1 MRSKIFAVVAVSFVS
16 LTACA
21 TASPLTPA
29 DYQARASMQP
39 ITLELWNQCINEN
52 RNCTTA
58 RNVLVNDRATTPNIL
73 ALFDGAR
80 REIGLNSFVGGFF
93 KDVLLGPE
101 RRIRS
106 CYQGQCVTTVYRSS
120 PSGDV
125 VNARSY

>member
-1 MRSKIFAVVAVSFVS
+1 MRNALVIAASVVGLS
-16 LTACA
+16 ACA
-21 TASPLTPA
+21 TANPLTPA

-80 REIGLNSFVGGFF
+80 RETRLNGFVSGILR
-93 KDVLLGPE
+93 DVLLGPE

-106 CYQGQCVTTVYRSS
+106 CYQGRCVTTVYRSS

-125 VNARSY
+125 ITSRSY

>member
-1 MRSKIFAVVAVSFVS
+1 MTRLALSAIAA
-16 LTACA
+16 LTLSACA
-21 TASPLTPA
+21 TANPLTPA

-58 RNVLVNDRATTPNIL
+58 RNVLVSDGATTPNIL

-80 REIGLNSFVGGFF
+80 REIGSNSFVGGFLR
-93 KDVLLGPE
+93 DVLLGPE

-106 CYQGQCVTTVYRSS
+106 CYRSDCVTTVYRAS
-120 PSGDV
+120 PDGSV

>member
-1 MRSKIFAVVAVSFVS
+1 
-16 LTACA
+16 
-21 TASPLTPA
+21 
-29 DYQARASMQP
+29 MQP
-39 ITLELWNQCINEN
+39 ITLQLWNECINEN

-80 REIGLNSFVGGFF
+80 RETQLNGFVSGILR
-93 KDVLLGPE
+93 DVLLGPE

-106 CYQGQCVTTVYRSS
+106 CYQGRCVTTVYRSS

-125 VNARSY
+125 ITSRSY

>member
-1 MRSKIFAVVAVSFVS
+1 MLNRFIIVGSVFALAG
-16 LTACA
+16 CA
-21 TASPLTPA
+21 TANPLTPA

-58 RNVLVNDRATTPNIL
+58 RNVLVNDSATTPNIL

-80 REIGLNSFVGGFF
+80 REIGLNSFVGGFL

-106 CYQGQCVTTVYRSS
+106 CYQGRCVTTVYRSS

-125 VNARSY
+125 INARSY

>member
-1 MRSKIFAVVAVSFVS
+1 MRNALAIAACVVGLS
-16 LTACA
+16 ACA
-21 TASPLTPA
+21 TANPLTPA

-39 ITLELWNQCINEN
+39 ITLRLWNECINEN

-80 REIGLNSFVGGFF
+80 REIGLNSFVGGFMR
-93 KDVLLGPE
+93 DVLLGPE

-106 CYQGQCVTTVYRSS
+106 CYQGRCVTTVYRSS

-125 VNARSY
+125 ITSRSY